1 MPAALRIGRLLLLV
15 LCLLPLAVL
24 ADGVTG
30 VGIHAI
36 EVHDPVNDGAMP
48 GYVFYPSTQAK
59 GSTWIAPYEVAA
71 TVDAAELPGARPLV
85 VLSHGNGGSDLDLH
99 DIATYL
105 ASHGFVVA
113 TLEHPR
119 DNYHDQSGV
128 GRAPVLDGRPI
139 QVQAVITYLLNDAK
153 WSKLIDAKRIG
164 VGGFSAGGYTS
175 LLLVGAVPRFDRF
188 IGYCERYPGDDLC
201 AGAKQ
206 MRAEAVS
213 HGQTIEQMFGET
225 QKDFTRW
232 GKAADRRVKAAFAMA
247 PLSLIFDAS
256 GVASIDRPV
265 FLYYGQDDHLARPLE
280 NARHIAPSIK
290 TLTGIKEIPKADHW
304 VFLAPCSPTM
314 TKRLPVMCSDPAGVD
329 RAKVHAQIQVDALAF
344 FRKTLGAGSN

>member
-1 MPAALRIGRLLLLV
+1 MPAFSRIGRLLFLA
-15 LCLLPLAVL
+15 LCLLPLAAL
-24 ADGVTG
+24 ADKVTG

-36 EVHDPVNDGAMP
+36 EVQDPVNGGAMP
-48 GYVFYPSTQAK
+48 GYVFYPSTQTH
-59 GSTWIAPYEVAA
+59 GTTWIAPYEIAA

-105 ASHGFVVA
+105 AGHGFVVA
-113 TLEHPR
+113 TLEHPK

-139 QVQAVITYLLNDAK
+139 QVQAVISYLLGDAR
-153 WSKLIDAKRIG
+153 WSKLVDPKRIG

-188 IGYCERYPGDDLC
+188 IDYCERFPADDLC

-206 MRAEAVS
+206 MREEAAS
-213 HGQTIEQMFGET
+213 HGQTIEQMFADT

-232 GKAADRRVKAAFAMA
+232 GKAADPRVKAAFAMA

-265 FLYYGQDDHLARPLE
+265 FLYYGQNDHLARPLE

-290 TLTGIKEIPKADHW
+290 TLTGIKEIANADHW

-314 TKRLPVMCSDPAGVD
+314 AKRLPAICSDPPDVD

-344 FRKTLGAGSN
+344 FRKTLGVKSN